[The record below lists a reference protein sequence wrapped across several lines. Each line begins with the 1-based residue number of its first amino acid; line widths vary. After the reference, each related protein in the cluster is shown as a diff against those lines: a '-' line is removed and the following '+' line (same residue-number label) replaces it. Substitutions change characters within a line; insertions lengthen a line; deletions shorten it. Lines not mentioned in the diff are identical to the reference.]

1 MLEKTEMKSE
11 NRYHRLYPLHRKEHC
26 FACLCL
32 YNGKQLDSWKNLFGE
47 HIFSSVQLLSRI
59 QLFVP
64 HALQQARLP
73 CPLPTPRTCS
83 NSSPSNQWCHP
94 TISSSVIPF
103 SSCLQSFP
111 ASGSFPMSQFFTSHG
126 QSFGIQLQHQSFQ
139 WIFRSCFLQDG
150 LVGSPSSPKD
160 SQESFPIP

>member
-32 YNGKQLDSWKNLFGE
+32 YNGKQLDSWKHLFGE

-111 ASGSFPMSQFFTSHG
+111 ASGSFPVSQLFSSGSQSIGVSASTSVLPVNFSG
-126 QSFGIQLQHQSFQ
+126 AISFRMDWFDL
-139 WIFRSCFLQDG
+139 LA
-150 LVGSPSSPKD
+150 V
-160 SQESFPIP
+160 

>member
-59 QLFVP
+59 QLFVTP
-64 HALQQARLP
+64 CTAAGQASLSI
-73 CPLPTPRTCS
+73 T
-83 NSSPSNQWCHP
+83 NSQNLFKLKSIESVMPSNHLIICHP
-94 TISSSVIPF
+94 LLLLPSIFPSIRVF
-103 SSCLQSFP
+103 SS
-111 ASGSFPMSQFFTSHG
+111 
-126 QSFGIQLQHQSFQ
+126 
-139 WIFRSCFLQDG
+139 
-150 LVGSPSSPKD
+150 
-160 SQESFPIP
+160 ESALLLR